1 MPVDR
6 SGHATGTLI
15 VGANGKLAAPVR
27 PGKVNLADTP
37 ATLLGKNVG
46 KGVKPIT
53 FRGQGGLIYA
63 NGQKFAIKG
72 ANWFGSEDRNGP
84 MQGLDEHSITFYLA
98 FLRQHGFNAVR
109 LLFNHESVLSNAKM
123 YTRKVPKQYHKFD
136 HAPELEGLTYVEM
149 FAEIASQAAEYGL
162 LVLIACHR
170 TTPSA
175 WPGQGKWYDG
185 KITEARVLQSWT
197 KLAGT
202 LCGHWNVFAADIQN
216 EPWSA
221 SWGMGRGSDWNVA
234 ASRIGNHVLGK
245 CPRWLIFV
253 EGVGHTPGAAG
264 QQPNAGY
271 WWGGNL
277 VGVHTAPV
285 KLKDQSRLVYS
296 PHTYGPSVYLQDYFK
311 VNNFPSNM
319 AQIWNDHWAFVRQA
333 TGTPIV
339 IGEIGGFYTQ
349 KDRVW
354 QDWAVQFCGAQG
366 IGLFYFALNP
376 TSDDTGGLLRADWTT
391 PEAQKLAN
399 LARLPPPTSSPSCRR
414 RESSRRSRRRRRTS
428 GARRRRTTQRA
439 AAAPPVAA
447 AAAAAARAAHPEHDA
462 SESAAVARRETAAP
476 ARAAGPA
483 AAAAALAGRGAAA
496 RRRRRSRPP
505 ITRSPGGRR
514 RSISQ
519 RKRE

>member
-6 SGHATGTLI
+6 SSHATGTLI

-185 KITEARVLQSWT
+185 KINEAKVLQSWT

-202 LCGHWNVFAADIQN
+202 LCGRQRH
-216 EPWSA
+216 
-221 SWGMGRGSDWNVA
+221 GRRGRG
-234 ASRIGNHVLGK
+234 R
-245 CPRWLIFV
+245 C
-253 EGVGHTPGAAG
+253 
-264 QQPNAGY
+264 
-271 WWGGNL
+271 
-277 VGVHTAPV
+277 
-285 KLKDQSRLVYS
+285 
-296 PHTYGPSVYLQDYFK
+296 
-311 VNNFPSNM
+311 
-319 AQIWNDHWAFVRQA
+319 
-333 TGTPIV
+333 
-339 IGEIGGFYTQ
+339 
-349 KDRVW
+349 
-354 QDWAVQFCGAQG
+354 
-366 IGLFYFALNP
+366 
-376 TSDDTGGLLRADWTT
+376 
-391 PEAQKLAN
+391 
-399 LARLPPPTSSPSCRR
+399 
-414 RESSRRSRRRRRTS
+414 
-428 GARRRRTTQRA
+428 
-439 AAAPPVAA
+439 
-447 AAAAAARAAHPEHDA
+447 
-462 SESAAVARRETAAP
+462 
-476 ARAAGPA
+476 
-483 AAAAALAGRGAAA
+483 
-496 RRRRRSRPP
+496 
-505 ITRSPGGRR
+505 GRR
-514 RSISQ
+514 RAA
-519 RKRE
+519 RKRVGDRARERRRPHLRAQGEV